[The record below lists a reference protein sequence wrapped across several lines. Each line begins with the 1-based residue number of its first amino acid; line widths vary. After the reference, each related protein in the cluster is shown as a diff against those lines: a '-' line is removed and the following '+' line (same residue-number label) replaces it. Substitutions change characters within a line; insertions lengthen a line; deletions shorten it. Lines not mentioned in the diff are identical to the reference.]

1 MTSLNVNF
9 KSIFSETKN
18 LVQVLFF
25 AWLLTLPFGS
35 NIGGVSIGFLTIYP
49 NLILTLAMLPFC
61 LIAFK
66 KFNRFE
72 IIILSFLFIWL
83 VYALISSSFNGFP
96 PEAIFDVRSL
106 IMHFL
111 FGFVLIGSYHILEK
125 VEFLRLIKLG
135 LRCFLFVL
143 LLSGV
148 LEFLTGIHFAGHKT
162 TELLQLPVG
171 NTFYA
176 PMFIYDNQNDYLT
189 YLIFIFLT
197 LNIIDE
203 KIQTNSLLQILITL
217 VIFVFST
224 YADSNFA
231 KIISAGILVFL
242 LVKSI
247 VFQIKLN
254 GKKSI
259 YLYLIVMLLLGITI
273 LNNRIFLGPKYENG
287 ANYRLNGVSLI
298 EKRDGR
304 INVVSAKDQLSKKEQ
319 KMLIDELDSINTK
332 SPIGSTNLRKNL
344 ILNGIDFIQSAPIL
358 GIGPGGYAQKCK
370 AKQNNYFVYTHTS
383 PHNFP
388 IEIISQFGFFGWLYF
403 SFLIFIFMSFFNI
416 RKTISSDEKIALTFL
431 LVSLPLL
438 WMMPSSYLYLTI
450 NWLLLP
456 ILAIQLTIFQT
467 KRIDDI

>member
-1 MTSLNVNF
+1 MSPFNVNF
-9 KSIFSETKN
+9 KSIFSESRN
-18 LVQVLFF
+18 LVRFLFF

-35 NIGGVSIGFLTIYP
+35 NIGGFSIGLLTIYP
-49 NLILTLAMLPFC
+49 NLIVTLAILPFC
-61 LIAFK
+61 LIAVK

-106 IMHFL
+106 IMQFL
-111 FGFVLIGSYHILEK
+111 FGFVLIGSFHILDKEK
-125 VEFLRLIKLG
+125 FLRLVKLG
-135 LRCFLFVL
+135 VRCFLFVL
-143 LLSGV
+143 LFSGIF
-148 LEFLTGIHFAGHKT
+148 EFLTGIHFAGHKT

-189 YLIFIFLT
+189 YLIFIFLI

-203 KIQTNSLLQILITL
+203 KIQTNSLFQILVTL

-224 YADSNFA
+224 FADSNFA
-231 KIISAGILVFL
+231 KIISGGILVFL
-242 LVKSI
+242 LVKS
-247 VFQIKLN
+247 VFFHLKIN
-254 GKKSI
+254 GIKSI
-259 YLYLIVMLLLGITI
+259 YPYLIVLLLLGITI
-273 LNNRIFLGPKYENG
+273 FNNRIFLGPKYENG

-298 EKRDGR
+298 EKREGR

-332 SPIGSTNLRKNL
+332 SPTGSVNLRKNL

-358 GIGPGGYAQKCK
+358 GIGAGGYAQNCK
-370 AKQNNYFVYTHTS
+370 AKQNNYFVHTHTS

-388 IEIISQFGFFGWLYF
+388 IEIISQFGLFGWLYF
-403 SFLIFIFMSFFNI
+403 SFLIFIFVSFFQI
-416 RKTISSDEKIALTFL
+416 RNTISSPKKIALTL
-431 LVSLPLL
+431 LMVSLPLL